1 MGVRILRGL
10 KTPMPRDAEYIE
22 REREKW
28 RAFKRRRPAQ
38 IVPPGPGQ
46 ESVWDYPRPP
56 RLEMAGRA
64 LRVEFAGIV
73 LAHSRRVL
81 RVIETASPPV
91 YYVPPE
97 DIRMGFFEASER
109 ETFCEWKGLA
119 RYWSIRVGERHADD
133 AAWSYPRP
141 DTGYE
146 AIRGHLAFFS
156 AKLDAC
162 YLDQERVTPQPKNY
176 YGGWIT
182 ADIVGPFKGEP
193 GTQAW

>member
-1 MGVRILRGL
+1 
-10 KTPMPRDAEYIE
+10 MPQDPEHIE

-28 RAFKRRRPAQ
+28 RAFKRRRPTQ

-56 RLEMAGRA
+56 RVETVRRT

-91 YYVPPE
+91 YYVLPE
-97 DIRMGFFEASER
+97 DIRMEFFKASEH

-141 DTGYE
+141 DAGYE
-146 AIRGHLAFFS
+146 AIQGHLAFLS
-156 AKLDAC
+156 GKLDAC
-162 YLDQERVTPQPKNY
+162 YLGQERVTPQPRNY

-182 ADIVGPFKGEP
+182 ADIVGPFKGAP
-193 GTQAW
+193 GSQAW